1 MKLAYFYVTEQ
12 GKQLSEQIQKVLGGT
27 CYGKENLKETIA
39 VAMKKYEG
47 IIFVMATGIVVRM
60 IAPYIVHKAKDPAIV
75 VLDQKGEYCISLLS
89 GHLGG
94 ANELAKK
101 VAKITKGQA
110 VITTATDVE
119 RVFAFDL
126 FAKEHQMAIENID
139 QLKYISAALLQG
151 RNVEVVCKSEE
162 IKEKLKQAIEHL
174 PMGDKE
180 ENHRK
185 EKENNQKFPI
195 RFVEDI
201 TGSEGVVISPYL
213 QKEENK
219 KSVSGNENEI
229 GKTMERHILYLRPKV
244 IAVGIGCKK
253 NRDEI
258 GVKEALEALL
268 REENLSPLSLKE
280 LSTIPRKSEEG
291 AIQYL
296 LKEYEIPL
304 TIQTEEAIK
313 QLDLEK
319 LGIKQSNFVNQ
330 TVGVASVSTA
340 CAYLSSDE
348 GKILVDKR
356 KFQGFTLSLAMDNTW

>member
-39 VAMKKYEG
+39 VAMKEYDG

-94 ANELAKK
+94 ANELAKI
-101 VAKITKGQA
+101 VAQITKGQA

-126 FAKEHQMAIENID
+126 FAKEHQMAIQNID
-139 QLKYISAALLQG
+139 QLKYISGALLQG
-151 RNVEVVCKSEE
+151 KSVEVICKSEA
-162 IKEKLKQAIEHL
+162 IKEKLKQAIVTL
-174 PMGDKE
+174 SMGDKE
-180 ENHRK
+180 ENHR
-185 EKENNQKFPI
+185 KENNQKFPI
-195 RFVEDI
+195 RFVEKI

-213 QKEENK
+213 QKEENEK
-219 KSVSGNENEI
+219 NVSSDESKL
-229 GKTMERHILYLRPKV
+229 GKTMEQHILYLRPKV
-244 IAVGIGCKK
+244 ITVGIGCKK

-268 REENLSPLSLKE
+268 REENLSPFSLKE

-291 AIQYL
+291 AVQYL
-296 LKEYEIPL
+296 LKQYEIPL

-319 LGIKQSNFVNQ
+319 LGIKQSDFVNQ

-356 KFQGFTLSLAMDNTW
+356 KFQGFTLSLAMDHTW